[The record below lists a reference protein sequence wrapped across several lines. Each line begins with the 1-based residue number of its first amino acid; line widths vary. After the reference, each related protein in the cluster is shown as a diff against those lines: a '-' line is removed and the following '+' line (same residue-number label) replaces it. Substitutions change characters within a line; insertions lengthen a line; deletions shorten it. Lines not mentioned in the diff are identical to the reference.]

1 MPFCQQICQQYW
13 YTNIHSK
20 IWNIQVF
27 SCHCKQND
35 IKISNVKKKKKWY
48 WKNWKMFCISRQP
61 QLLVAWKWH
70 SVPISKGCERLA
82 HLKPMYLI
90 CNDWCV
96 CTSDTIKLLQPHR
109 FLWFC
114 KGYFKG
120 KSFAVWCNIWSIN
133 SALRSK
139 RREGHFNI
147 TSRWRTK
154 SFVFIDCLS
163 RNCTMVHNDHLFF
176 KNPCPHK

>member
-20 IWNIQVF
+20 ILNIQVF
-27 SCHCKQND
+27 SRHCKQND
-35 IKISNVKKKKKWY
+35 IKISNVKIKKKWY
-48 WKNWKMFCISRQP
+48 WKNWKMFCISRQQ

-120 KSFAVWCNIWSIN
+120 KSFAVWCNIDLSIVHWG
-133 SALRSK
+133 A
-139 RREGHFNI
+139 REGKDISTLLQGEEQN
-147 TSRWRTK
+147 
-154 SFVFIDCLS
+154 
-163 RNCTMVHNDHLFF
+163 HLFL
-176 KNPCPHK
+176 